1 MGAPAQHT
9 HNDHNPHIIAPDVAR
24 KGGGWLES
32 PKPRYTQDAAEKIK
46 AQLPLE
52 DVVAETVTLKPAGQ
66 NRLKGLCPFH
76 SEKTPSFFV
85 STDKGLYCC
94 FGCGA
99 RGDLFTFVMET
110 QGLEFKAALEQLEQL
125 VQRVGGSYLVTA
137 TPRVAARPERVKSA
151 FTVVEAGTL
160 ELHRRR
166 AERLKKG
173 PKALS
178 GRGFTVRDLR
188 RLGIAASGDDA
199 IMPITG
205 PTGAVFALKRRYA
218 EVRGTTRYVYETPGH
233 GTPAWCSPGFLD
245 ADEVLVVEGE
255 LNGMACYLARPDLGV
270 MGVAGGKGAIYAEP
284 LAGKTVY
291 VYGDS
296 DATGQEARAQWA
308 QEATDAGAAEVY
320 LLEPWDMDA
329 CDVAGKLGRN
339 ELTGRLS

>member
-1 MGAPAQHT
+1 MDAPTPHV
-9 HNDHNPHIIAPDVAR
+9 HNDHNPHIVTPSVDV
-24 KGGGWLES
+24 KGGGWLET

-52 DVVAETVTLKPAGQ
+52 DVVGETVALKPAGQ
-66 NRLKGLCPFH
+66 SRLKGLCPFH
-76 SEKTPSFFV
+76 NEKTSSFVV
-85 STDKGLYCC
+85 STDKGLYRC

-99 RGDLFTFVMET
+99 SGDLFTFVMAT
-110 QGLEFKAALEQLEQL
+110 QGLEFKAALEQL
-125 VQRVGGSYLVTA
+125 VQRVGGSYLTTA
-137 TPRVAARPERVKSA
+137 APRVSARPERVKSA

-166 AERLKKG
+166 AAQLTKG

-178 GRGFTVRDLR
+178 GRGFTVSDLR

-199 IMPITG
+199 IIPITG

-218 EVRGTTRYVYETPGH
+218 EVCGTTRYIYDTPGH
-233 GTPAWCSPGFLD
+233 GTPAWCSPGFLE
-245 ADEVLVVEGE
+245 AVEILIIEGE

-270 MGVAGGKGAIYAEP
+270 MGVAGTNGAIYPDP
-284 LAGKTVY
+284 LEGKTVY
-291 VYGDS
+291 VYGDG
-296 DATGQEARAQWA
+296 DKVGLEARARWA
-308 QEATDAGAAEVY
+308 QEATDAGAAKVY